1 LEKFSLHNFSEDELI
16 ELCIQKNT
24 GVQKL
29 LYERY
34 APKFISMAMRYFKN
48 KEDALSVVHDAF
60 LKIFNNIKTFKRE
73 APVEIW
79 MKSIVLHTIIDHW
92 RKMNKSKN
100 IFVTDKEMDL
110 YKITYTDSND
120 EITEHWNKLCS
131 IPSETL
137 MHLIQQLPPAT
148 GIVFNLYAIEGY
160 SHAEISKKLNISI
173 NTSKWHLSNARN
185 ILKSEIL
192 SIIKKINFNFQSKLE
207 NND

>member
-1 LEKFSLHNFSEDELI
+1 
-16 ELCIQKNT
+16 
-24 GVQKL
+24 
-29 LYERY
+29 
-34 APKFISMAMRYFKN
+34 
-48 KEDALSVVHDAF
+48 

-79 MKSIVLHTIIDHW
+79 MKSIVINTIIDHW

-137 MHLIQQLPPAT
+137 MQLIQKLPSAT
-148 GIVFNLYAIEGY
+148 GLVFNLYAIEGY
-160 SHAEISKKLNISI
+160 THAEISKKLNISI

-192 SIIKKINFNFQSKLE
+192 SIINKTNFNFQSKLE
-207 NND
+207 NDD